1 MLSLVFLSNATQ
13 TLPRNPEF
21 YLMQM
26 PDDTIKADSLRFP
39 ISKNGGMVL
48 QKENKSPLF
57 LKNPSNIIIR
67 EEYNPI
73 TGDYE
78 IKQEVAGMEN
88 ADPIILSADDYKK
101 YRFDQSMYS
110 YWKQRGRN
118 QHANN
123 PNDPFSNIFNPQLN
137 VGIDGFDKI
146 FGTNSI
152 DIKPTGSAEIIF
164 GLNYTNSGDPSLPV
178 DIQKDYNFEFDE
190 KIQLGVTGQIGDKL
204 KVGINYNT
212 EASFDFENK
221 TKLGYTGKEDEIIQ
235 NIEAGNVSF
244 PLNGTLIPGSHSL
257 FGLKTDLKFGNLY
270 VSSVV
275 SRQEGKSQTIEV
287 KGGAQIRE
295 YELSAADYEANKH
308 FFISHYFKE
317 NYERTLANLPVINS
331 GITITRIEVWVTN
344 KTGNFDN
351 SRNLIATHDLGEAAG
366 NIASGLVSPN
376 GGLPYPANG
385 TNNLYQLLNETYSGI
400 RDINQVSST
409 LQGINHIFTAGRD
422 YEKIENARLL
432 SSTEYSFNA
441 KLGYISLNSALNADE
456 VLAVAYEYTISGQPY
471 SVGELSTANVKAPQ
485 TLIVKL
491 IKGTSLSPKMPTWEL
506 MMKNVY
512 SIGAF
517 QVSPEN
523 FKMEVYYQND
533 NTGTAINYLPEGN
546 LKNNI
551 LLQVLNLD
559 KLNSQLDMGADGYFD
574 FIDKITINASNGRI
588 FFPQLNPFGNYLKNK
603 ITDPDLAQKY
613 SFQELYDS
621 TQSKA
626 KQIAEKNKFTIKGSY
641 QSASGSEIFLNAMN
655 IPQGAVKVTAGGA
668 KLVEGNDYLVDYTLG
683 RVTILNHGLLE
694 SGTPISISLESNELF
709 NFQTKTLLGTHLDYR
724 PRENI
729 TLGATLMHLS
739 EKPFTNKVN
748 IGDEPISNTI
758 WGLDASY
765 STEANFLTRMV
776 DFLPF
781 IETKEKSTISFTG
794 EFAHLIPGHS
804 DAIEKNGISYID
816 DFEGS
821 KTTID
826 LKSPNSW
833 SLASIPQGQPY
844 LFPEGNLNNN
854 LSSGYNRAKLAWY
867 SILNDLLRNT
877 EATPGHLRSD
887 PDQQSNHMVREVYEK
902 EIFPYKE
909 SLNGYP
915 TPLSILN
922 LAFYPEEKGPYNF
935 DGPTASVYSRGI
947 NADGFLNMPATR
959 WGGITRRIQ
968 TNDFEAANIEY
979 IEFWMM
985 DPFVYDSAHTGGDLY
1000 FNLGNISEDIL
1011 RDSRKSFENGLPT
1024 NAQIEKVDTTVW
1036 GRVPVGQSLI
1046 NAFDNNP
1053 QTRQYQDVGLDG
1065 LNDEEEATFF
1075 ANYLDSIATRFGTNS
1090 KAYQISSLDPAN
1102 DNYHYFRGSD
1112 FDSQELSILERYK
1125 QYNGMEGN
1133 SPTAEQSPEAYPT
1146 SGTLVPDVED
1156 INADNTLSETESY
1169 FQYKISLRPEDMV
1182 VGKNFITDMI
1192 EDTRERKNKKV
1203 STVRWYQFKI
1213 PIYEPEKAIGNIE
1226 DFRSIRFIRMFLRNF
1241 EEPVVLR
1248 FARLDLVRGEWRKYN
1263 ADLTSGTEVISDDIR
1278 SESNFEISAVNVEE
1292 NGKRYPVN
1300 YILPP
1305 GIRREEDPTN
1315 PLLRLVNEQSL
1326 VFKTFDLADGDAR
1339 AAYRNVNLDVRQ
1351 YEKLRMEVHAEAL
1364 TQGMLNDGDLSIFI
1378 RLGSDY
1384 QQNYYEYEIPLH
1396 VTPEGFYNG
1405 AVVADQL
1412 AVWPAENQLNIVF
1425 DLLQQAKQARND
1437 DMRRR
1442 GSTTRLTA
1450 PFTFYSENAI
1460 IRVMGNPNLSNIRT
1474 IMLGVRNPKQA
1485 NNRNA
1490 DDGLPKSAEIWLN
1503 ELRLTDFKEDGGWAA
1518 NGRIAARMADFGT
1531 LTLAGST
1538 QRAGFGSLEKKINER
1553 LKEDIHQYDLSANL
1567 ELGKFF
1573 PQKLGIR
1580 IPMYVGYSE
1589 TFRNPL
1595 YNPLD
1600 PDIEL
1605 DASLKNAPDEHT
1617 RDSIRFIVQ
1626 DYTRRRSINFTN
1638 VKVNATSPDPRFYDI
1653 GNWSVNYSYSELFNR
1668 NINTTFHYQRMFNG
1682 GINYTFNNRP
1692 KAVTPFN
1699 KVQAFKSN
1707 YFKILRELNFFYA
1720 PTLVAFRTEM
1730 ARNYSE
1736 LQNRNISNP
1745 DILILPNYK
1754 KDFLWNRVYDV
1765 KYDLS
1770 RSLKLDFTSVV
1781 NARIDEPDGRINRD
1795 DNDYEQKRDTIL
1807 QNIKDFGRITHYD
1820 HKMSATYTVPI
1831 NKLPGLD
1838 WVNLSARYGATYQW
1852 DVSPRLADSIILG
1865 NTIKNGNNKQLSN
1878 NLNFQSLYN
1887 KVKYLQQVNQRM
1899 QQKKGGRKNNT
1910 ETEPVS
1916 FELNNLSFAANTF
1929 RTIEHNLGTEDVSVK
1944 AYDSSGRILKG
1955 TMQVT
1960 NKNRVRYKLDVATE
1974 NVRIEIS
1981 GRKPKKLNITQE
1993 ITDHLV
1999 FAAMGLQSISTTYT
2013 ITETSVLPGYLPG
2026 VKLGGMSSYNGLFAP
2041 GFDFI
2046 LGVQDQDFPM
2056 RAGTNGWLTKDSLL
2070 NAAALF
2076 TQTTNLNIRATIEP
2090 LPGFKIDV
2098 TAERNMSLSTSEYW
2112 IADRFGKFNGE
2123 SKQIG
2128 GNFKMTYNM
2137 LGTAFWG
2144 IDATSFSSKAYDK
2157 FLEYRLAT
2165 AWKIANKRDAASR
2178 NGYDPNMPNVDPNTG
2193 LPLSDG
2199 FPNGY
2204 SPLSQEVLIPAFLAA
2219 YANKSENK
2227 INTGAFPQL
2236 PALNW
2241 NITYDG
2247 LMVYPF
2253 FKSYFKNF
2261 TIRHAYKSSYNVNSF
2276 TSNPLFSFDE
2286 FEESGF
2292 SFVRDDKSNYFIP
2305 ENEIGAISIEE
2316 SFAPLISFDM
2326 TWKNSLTTRVELRK
2340 SRLLSLSFANNQ
2352 LEETY
2357 RNEYVVGAGYRIS
2370 ELPISLSIGGNRR
2383 NFKSDLNLRAD
2394 FSFRDDM
2401 TVYRKIEE
2409 NIFELFAG
2417 MKSISLKTSAD
2428 YMLTSRFTLKVFYDH
2443 SITDPRKALAYKTT
2457 NAKFGI
2463 SIRVSL
2469 IP

>member
-1 MLSLVFLSNATQ
+1 MGIVFYTNARQSTIQ
-13 TLPRNPEF
+13 NVVSYYIPQPT
-21 YLMQM
+21 
-26 PDDTIKADSLRFP
+26 DTIKGDTLRFP
-39 ISKNGGMVL
+39 ISGNSQKMYL
-48 QKENKSPLF
+48 QKEKRSPLF
-57 LKNPSNIIIR
+57 LKNPSNVIIK
-67 EEYNPI
+67 EEYNPV

-78 IKQEVAGMEN
+78 IRQEVGGFEN

-101 YRFDQSMYS
+101 YRFDQSMYT
-110 YWKQRGRN
+110 YWN
-118 QHANN
+118 QHARNLHTGTSG
-123 PNDPFSNIFNPQLN
+123 DPFSNLLNPQLN
-137 VGIDGFDKI
+137 VGIDGFDKV
-146 FGTNSI
+146 FGTNTI

-212 EASFDFENK
+212 EASFEFENK

-235 NIEAGNVSF
+235 NIEAGDVSF

-257 FGLKTDLKFGNLY
+257 FGIKTDLKFGNLY
-270 VSSVV
+270 VSSVI

-287 KGGAQIRE
+287 KGGAQVRD
-295 YELSAADYEANKH
+295 YEISAADYEANRH
-308 FFISHYFKE
+308 FFVSHYFKE
-317 NYERTLANLPVINS
+317 NYERSLANLPVINS

-351 SRNLIATHDLGEAAG
+351 SRNLIAAHDLGEAAG
-366 NIASGLVSPN
+366 NIASGLVTPSS
-376 GGLPYPANG
+376 GAPYPANG
-385 TNNLYQLLNETYSGI
+385 VNNLYQLLSETYAGV
-400 RDINQVSST
+400 RDINQVTTT
-409 LQGINHIFTAGRD
+409 LQGVAGQFDVGRD

-432 SSTEYSFNA
+432 LSSEYSFNA
-441 KLGYISLNSALNADE
+441 KLGYISLNAALNADE
-456 VLAVAYEYTISGQPY
+456 VLAVAYEYTMNGQNY
-471 SVGELSTANVKAPQ
+471 TIGELSISGVKAPE

-491 IKGTSLSPKMPTWEL
+491 LKGTALSPKMPTWEL

-512 SIGAF
+512 AIGAY
-517 QVSPEN
+517 QISPEN
-523 FKMEVYYQND
+523 FKLEVYYQND

-546 LKNNI
+546 LKNKI

-559 KLNSQLDMGADGYFD
+559 RLNSQLDPGSDGYFD
-574 FIDKITINASNGRI
+574 FMEKTTINSSNGRI
-588 FFPQLNPFGNYLKNK
+588 FFPQLNPFGDYLGDK
-603 ITDPDLAQKY
+603 ITDTDLAEKY
-613 SFQELYDS
+613 TFQELYDS

-626 KQIAEKNKFTIKGSY
+626 KQIAEKNKYLLKGSY
-641 QSASGSEIFLNAMN
+641 QSASGSEIALNAMN

-683 RVTILNHGLLE
+683 RVTILNQGLLE

-709 NFQTKTLLGTHLDYR
+709 NFQTKTLLGTHFDYR

-765 STEANFLTRMV
+765 STEADFLTRMV
-776 DFLPF
+776 DFIPF

-804 DAIEKNGISYID
+804 DAIEQNGVSYID

-833 SLASIPQGQPY
+833 SLASIPQGQPFM
-844 LFPEGNLNNN
+844 FPEGNLNNN
-854 LSSGYNRAKLAWY
+854 LASGYNRAKISWY

-877 EATPGHLRSD
+877 DATPGHLRSD
-887 PDQQSNHMVREVYEK
+887 PDQQSNHLVREVYEK

-935 DGPTASVYSRGI
+935 DGPSLSSYSYGI
-947 NADGFLNMPATR
+947 NADGLLNQPNTR
-959 WGGITRRIQ
+959 WAGITRRIQ

-985 DPFVYDSAHTGGDLY
+985 DPFAYDSAHTGGDLY

-1011 RDSRKSFENGLPT
+1011 RDSRKSFENGLP
-1024 NAQIEKVDTTVW
+1024 ADDQIEKVDTTAW

-1053 QTRQYQDVGLDG
+1053 QSRQYQDIGLDG

-1075 ANYLDSIATRFGTNS
+1075 KNYLDSIATRYGTSS
-1090 KAYQISSLDPAN
+1090 KAYEINTLDPSG

-1112 FDSQELSILERYK
+1112 YDNLKLSILDRYK
-1125 QYNGMEGN
+1125 NYNGMEGN
-1133 SPTAEQSPEAYPT
+1133 SPTADQSPEDYPT

-1156 INADNTLSETESY
+1156 INTDNTLSETESY
-1169 FQYKISLRPEDMV
+1169 FQYKLSLRPEDMV
-1182 VGKNFITDMI
+1182 VGKNYITDMI

-1213 PIYEPEKAIGNIE
+1213 PIYEPEKVVGNIE

-1241 EEPVVLR
+1241 DEPVVLR

-1263 ADLTSGTEVISDDIR
+1263 ADITSGTEVLSGDMMR
-1278 SESNFEISAVNVEE
+1278 ESNFEISAVNVEE
-1292 NGKRYPVN
+1292 NGKRTPVN

-1326 VFKTFDLADGDAR
+1326 VFKVFDLSDGEAR

-1351 YEKLRMEVHAEAL
+1351 YERLRMEVHAEAIN
-1364 TQGMLNDGDLSIFI
+1364 QAMLKDGDVSVFI
-1378 RLGSDY
+1378 RLGADY
-1384 QQNYYEYEIPLH
+1384 QQNYYEYEIPVK
-1396 VTPEGFYNG
+1396 VTKPGFYNG
-1405 AVVADQL
+1405 AVATDQFE
-1412 AVWPAENQLNIVF
+1412 VWPAENQLNIVF
-1425 DLLQQAKQARND
+1425 ELLQQAKQARND

-1450 PFTFYSENAI
+1450 PYTFYSGNVI

-1474 IMLGVRNPKQA
+1474 IMLGIRNPKQA
-1485 NNRNA
+1485 TNRND
-1490 DDGLPKSAEIWLN
+1490 DDGQAKSAEIWLN
-1503 ELRLTDFKEDGGWAA
+1503 ELRLTDFREDGGWAA
-1518 NGRIAARMADFGT
+1518 TGRVAAQMADFGT

-1573 PQKLGIR
+1573 PQRIGLR

-1589 TFRNPL
+1589 SFKNPL

-1605 DASLKNAPDEHT
+1605 EASLKNAPDAHT

-1638 VKVNATSPDPRFYDI
+1638 VKVNAMSPEPHFYDV
-1653 GNWSVNYSYSELFNR
+1653 GNWSLNYAYTELFNR
-1668 NINTTFHYQRMFNG
+1668 NINTTFHTQKTFNG

-1692 KAVTPFN
+1692 LAVTPFKN
-1699 KVQAFKSN
+1699 VKAFNSS
-1707 YFKILRELNFFYA
+1707 YFKILREFNFFYA
-1720 PTLVAFRTEM
+1720 PTLIAFRTEM

-1770 RSLKLDFTSVV
+1770 RNLKLDFASIV
-1781 NARIDEPDGRINRD
+1781 NARIDEPDGRISRD
-1795 DNDYEQKRDTIL
+1795 DNDYEEKRDTIW
-1807 QNIKDFGRITHYD
+1807 QNVKDFGRVTHYD
-1820 HKMSATYTVPI
+1820 HKINLTYTVPI

-1838 WVNLSARYGATYQW
+1838 WVNMSARYGSTYQW

-1865 NTIKNGNNKQLSN
+1865 NTIRNGNNKQLTT
-1878 NLNFQSLYN
+1878 NLNFQTIYN
-1887 KVKYLQQVNQRM
+1887 KIKYLQQVNQRI
-1899 QQKKGGRKNNT
+1899 QQKKSGRKNNQDS
-1910 ETEPVS
+1910 EPVS
-1916 FELNNLSFAANTF
+1916 FELNNLSFTANTY
-1929 RTIEHNLGTEDVSVK
+1929 RNIEHNLATEDVSVK
-1944 AYDSSGRILKG
+1944 AYDSAGRILKG
-1955 TMQVT
+1955 TLLVSSK
-1960 NKNRVRYKLDVATE
+1960 NKIRYKLDNDAE

-1981 GRKPKKLNITQE
+1981 GRKPKKMDITQE
-1993 ITDHLV
+1993 ITDHMV
-1999 FAAMGLQSISTTYT
+1999 FALMGVQSVTATYT
-2013 ITETSVLPGYLPG
+2013 VTESSQIPGYLPG
-2026 VKLGGMSSYNGLFAP
+2026 VKLVGMSSFNALYAP
-2041 GFDFI
+2041 GFNYI
-2046 LGVQDQDFPM
+2046 LGVQDQNFPM
-2056 RAGTNGWLTKDSLL
+2056 SAGTNGWLTKDSLL
-2070 NAAALF
+2070 NAAAMF
-2076 TQTTNLNIRATIEP
+2076 TQTTNLNIRATVEP
-2090 LPGFKIDV
+2090 LPGFKIDI
-2098 TAERNMSLSTSEYW
+2098 TAERNLSQSVSEYW
-2112 IADRFGKFNGE
+2112 VADEFGNFSGE
-2123 SKQIG
+2123 GKQVG
-2128 GNFKMTYNM
+2128 GNFKMSYNM

-2144 IDATSFSSKAYDK
+2144 IDATSFSSKAYDN
-2157 FLEYRLAT
+2157 FMSYRIAA
-2165 AWKIANKRDAASR
+2165 AWKLANKRADASR
-2178 NGYDPNMPNVDPNTG
+2178 GIYNPNIPNVDPTTG
-2193 LPLSDG
+2193 IPRGDG
-2199 FPNGY
+2199 YPNGY
-2204 SPLSQEVLIPAFLAA
+2204 SSLSQEVLIPAFLAA
-2219 YANKSENK
+2219 YANKSESK
-2227 INTGAFPQL
+2227 INTGTFPQL

-2241 NITYDG
+2241 NVTYDG

-2253 FKSYFKNF
+2253 FKEYFKNF
-2261 TIRHAYKSSYNVNSF
+2261 TIRHAYKSSYNVNAF
-2276 TSNPLFSFDE
+2276 TSNPMFSFEE
-2286 FEESGF
+2286 FEETGF
-2292 SFVRDDKSNYFIP
+2292 STIRDPKSDFFIP
-2305 ENEIGAISIEE
+2305 ENEVGAISIEE
-2316 SFAPLISFDM
+2316 SFSPLISFDM
-2326 TWKNSLTTRVELRK
+2326 TWKNSLTTRIEFRK
-2340 SRLLSLSFANNQ
+2340 SRMLSLSFANNQ

-2357 RNEYVVGAGYRIS
+2357 RNEYIVGAGYRIS
-2370 ELPISLSIGGNRR
+2370 ELPISMNIGGNRR

-2417 MKSISLKTSAD
+2417 MKSISFKTSAD

-2443 SITDPRKALAYKTT
+2443 AITDPRKALAYKTT